1 MSNLFTA
8 VSVEQQEIVAG
19 GRRNRPARPIVV
31 VESPKITNIFALQIG
46 GNFATIGGRGRV
58 DQLLGQEQEINVS

>member
-19 GRRNRPARPIVV
+19 GRRNSRPIVV
-31 VESPKITNIFALQIG
+31 VEPKITTINNVVFQGNFNASRG
-46 GNFATIGGRGRV
+46 GNPRQSNRSDIYNYVG
-58 DQLLGQEQEINVS
+58 